1 MKEHCDTMVCPPAAA
16 RTSLIAICAARW
28 LAATAVLSQIT
39 CRTQAADTVPRPTVV
54 EYFPA
59 DSFLRGFSVSP
70 PRISRRIPLTAFGR
84 LAPML
89 PSAHEPFWTLSQ
101 WHCVESLAERRRT
114 MSSGRQ
120 SEWRNAYQVLRV
132 VVGEDGRPTLSMT
145 IDSLAVY
152 NHKKITYERM
162 GRVRPHF
169 LLAHNFYPDRDG
181 VRRYGGAEQK
191 DTTPDGSTF
200 PNLDTLSALTLS
212 MKLRLVKADDL
223 RHAYKGDDPARR
235 RRHYNRNCF
244 QFWFRA
250 YCRNPEVPSH
260 GRFFWLGYRAYD
272 SELPYSSRIPHERD
286 QIESDGNATFAY
298 KLCNLSVHGESY
310 ERKINAFLAGAETT
324 ITIDVLQA
332 ARKAIQA
339 IQKRKRAFLDARD
352 SLVGYTLSTFNIG
365 WEPASP
371 FRGTMAISE
380 LSLQGTPG
388 R

>member
-1 MKEHCDTMVCPPAAA
+1 MA
-16 RTSLIAICAARW
+16 RQVSFLSAFDVALACA
-28 LAATAVLSQIT
+28 AVLSQMP
-39 CRTQAADTVPRPTVV
+39 CRTQAANTVPRPTVA

-59 DSFLRGFSVSP
+59 DSFLRGFRVSP
-70 PRISRRIPLTAFGR
+70 PKIARQIPLTAFGR
-84 LAPML
+84 LASMRP
-89 PSAHEPFWTLSQ
+89 PAQTPFWTLSQ
-101 WHCVESLAERRRT
+101 WHCVESLATRHRT
-114 MSSGRQ
+114 LSSGRQ
-120 SEWRNAYQVLRV
+120 SAWQNPYQTLRV
-132 VVGEDGRPTLSMT
+132 VVGEDGRPALSMT

-152 NHKKITYERM
+152 DHKKITYERM

-169 LLAHNFYPDRDG
+169 LLAHNFYPDRDA

-200 PNLDTLSALTLS
+200 PNLDSLSALTLS
-212 MKLRLVKADDL
+212 MELHLVKADDL
-223 RHAYKGDDPARR
+223 RHEYKGDDPTNR

-244 QFWFRA
+244 QFWFRV
-250 YCRNPEVPSH
+250 YCRDPDAPSH

-310 ERKINAFLAGAETT
+310 ERELNAFLAGVETT
-324 ITIDVLQA
+324 IAIDVLRA
-332 ARKAIQA
+332 VRKAIRA

-352 SLVGYTLSTFNIG
+352 DLVGYTLSSFNIG

-371 FRGTMAISE
+371 FRGTMAIRE
-380 LSLQGTPG
+380 LSLKGTPDK
-388 R
+388 